1 MIVISVNGFFNLSS
15 VYCNQERLLFC
26 ENGKERMR
34 RMKTGV
40 KFMLLGVAII
50 LFGVGMGV
58 SGAIWFGT
66 SVAVLLSQVIQWVGL
81 IVTIAGF
88 ATKDP
93 G

>member
-1 MIVISVNGFFNLSS
+1 
-15 VYCNQERLLFC
+15 
-26 ENGKERMR
+26 MR

-40 KFMLLGVAII
+40 KIMLLGIALI

-66 SVAVLLSQVIQWVGL
+66 SVAAILSQVIQWIGL

-88 ATKDP
+88 AIKDP